1 MANFYAGIRVGL
13 VFVLLTALLSAETVP
28 AFGQTQL
35 ATDSATVHNQ
45 VKNWGV
51 GKSVKMTLVSG
62 EQVSGHIRSIG
73 ADSFT
78 IKVHKTERTIP
89 YADVTQIKDPGPL
102 TWILVGAVIVIVII
116 IAVHH

>member
-1 MANFYAGIRVGL
+1 MVNFYAGIRVGL
-13 VFVLLTALLSAETVP
+13 VFFLLAALLGAETVP
-28 AFGQTQL
+28 AFGQTPP
-35 ATDSATVHNQ
+35 ATDGAAVQNQ

-78 IKVHKTERTIP
+78 VKVHKAERTIP

-102 TWILVGAVIVIVII
+102 TWILVGAAIVIVII
-116 IAVHH
+116 LIVHH